1 MGHIGKTVT
10 QNVVSGSEIT
20 DGTVT
25 GADLASD
32 IAISTSG
39 AITTTGA
46 FTSKGIDDNADAVAM
61 TIDSSEN
68 VGIGTT
74 SPASPLGTNFKVLDI
89 NSGVWGG
96 NLNFSGNSGGYIGNR
111 HSGNPGL
118 GYYAVSGQGHDFAV
132 NGSTTSV
139 VNINSSGAVT
149 KPLQPRLSVYQ
160 YSAQTISHNT
170 YTKLKLDGTDSITNG
185 FTGWTQS
192 NTHTRWTTATAG
204 TYRITASMRWFTNS
218 AISTSL
224 MDILLN
230 GSRITFGYD
239 HSLGNYEQ
247 LHAMTI
253 HDLSANDYLEL
264 QVYQYSGGD
273 VAMNGGSANLVRL
286 TANLIA

>member
-1 MGHIGKTVT
+1 MGHVGKTVT

-74 SPASPLGTNFKVLDI
+74 GPVSPLGTNFKVLDI

-96 NLNFSGNSGGYIGNR
+96 NINFSGNSGGYIGNR
-111 HSGNPGL
+111 HSGNGGL

-132 NGSTTSV
+132 NGSTDSV
-139 VNINSSGAVT
+139 LNIASDGDITGTGSRFKFGAAGSRTVISPGTGVTVTLADDATFSVAGYSGSSSAMLLIYDAGGGGAMFWHTYQSTVT
-149 KPLQPRLSVYQ
+149 KVAGVGDYVTSEIDGNTCVHKASNNHAVSLTNKEGASVNY
-160 YSAQTISHNT
+160 YIIAV
-170 YTKLKLDGTDSITNG
+170 
-185 FTGWTQS
+185 
-192 NTHTRWTTATAG
+192 AA
-204 TYRITASMRWFTNS
+204 
-218 AISTSL
+218 
-224 MDILLN
+224 
-230 GSRITFGYD
+230 YD
-239 HSLGNYEQ
+239 
-247 LHAMTI
+247 
-253 HDLSANDYLEL
+253 
-264 QVYQYSGGD
+264 
-273 VAMNGGSANLVRL
+273 
-286 TANLIA
+286 